1 MQERFKAFTVLIA
14 KINRNIRRIKT
25 EEMVEFGLKSPHVS
39 CLYYLYT
46 EGPLT
51 PKELCVFCDED
62 KGALSRSVEFLE
74 NKGYVVSSNS
84 SVKRYK
90 TPISLT
96 ETGKELGKIIHDK
109 IDRVLSVSSE
119 GLTEEERAIMYKG
132 LAQISDNLQTIS
144 SLKSKNQV

>member
-74 NKGYVVSSNS
+74 NKGFIASDNS

-90 TPISLT
+90 TPIRLT
-96 ETGKELGKIIHDK
+96 ETGLELGKIIHDK
-109 IDRVLSVSSE
+109 IDGVLSVSSE
-119 GLTEEERAIMYKG
+119 GLTEEERNVMYKC

-144 SLKSKNQV
+144 SLKSKN